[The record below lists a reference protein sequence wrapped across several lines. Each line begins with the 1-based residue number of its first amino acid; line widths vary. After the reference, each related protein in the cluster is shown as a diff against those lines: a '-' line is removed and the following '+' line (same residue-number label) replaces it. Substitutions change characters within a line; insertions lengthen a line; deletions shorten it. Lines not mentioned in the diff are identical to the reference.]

1 MGRNLLVCLD
11 GTNNEPE
18 TGATNVVRLYDL
30 AAKDDRQL
38 AYYDP
43 GVGTMGARS
52 ATSAFGKAL
61 TRVTGLAIGSGIR
74 ENIEDAYLWLM
85 RHYQAEDKIFII
97 GFSRGAYTSV
107 ALAGMLNTVGLLRPG
122 ADNLIPYAMDLYAAS
137 SDPDEKKSEEEQRK
151 YWDQRDDFRAKF
163 GNPAFPGPF
172 STTIRFAGLWDT
184 VKSVGWLNAKARYEQ
199 AHWPFTHKLSNVE
212 VARLA
217 LAIDEKRGPY
227 AAYRLDDERVKKY
240 PGRYQQM
247 WFAGV
252 HSDVGGQYPD
262 DHRLSDIALGW
273 MAKEAA
279 EAGLRIDEGRHKAVL
294 GVDLGEPLPT
304 SYGVEGRVH
313 PNSKVWWLTGPGWR
327 PRTIRLSAGDLVH
340 PSVQAR
346 IDAGGYEPRFEG
358 KP

>member
-1 MGRNLLVCLD
+1 MGRNLLLCLD

-30 AAKDDRQL
+30 AVKDDDQL
-38 AYYDP
+38 VYYDP

-52 ATSAFGKAL
+52 ATSRIGKTL
-61 TRVTGLAIGSGIR
+61 TRVNGLAAGFGIK

-85 RHYQAEDKIFII
+85 RHYRADDRIFVI

-137 SDPDEKKSEEEQRK
+137 SDPDQKKSEEEQRK
-151 YWDQRDDFRAKF
+151 YWDLRDDFRAKF
-163 GNPAFPGPF
+163 GHPAFPGPF
-172 STTIRFAGLWDT
+172 HTTIAFVGLWDT
-184 VKSVGWLNAKARYEQ
+184 VKSVGWLNAKARWEQ
-199 AHWPFTHKLSNVE
+199 SHWPFTHKLSNVE

-217 LAIDEKRGPY
+217 LALDERRGPY
-227 AAYRLDDERVKKY
+227 AAYRFDDERVAKY
-240 PGRYQQM
+240 PERYQQW

-273 MAKEAA
+273 MATEAGK
-279 EAGLRIDEGRHKAVL
+279 AGLRIDEDRHQEVL
-294 GVDLGEPLPT
+294 GVGLGEELPV
-304 SYGVEGRVH
+304 SYAVEGRVH

-327 PRTIRLSAGDLVH
+327 HRTVRRSAGDQLH
-340 PSVQAR
+340 PSVLAR
-346 IDAGGYEPRFEG
+346 ADATGYAWREE
-358 KP
+358 

>member
-1 MGRNLLVCLD
+1 MGRNLLLCLD

-30 AAKDDRQL
+30 AIKDENQL
-38 AYYDP
+38 VYYDP

-52 ATSAFGKAL
+52 ATSAMGKAL
-61 TRVTGLAIGSGIR
+61 TRVTGLAVGSGIR
-74 ENIEDAYLWLM
+74 ANIEDAYLWLM
-85 RHYQAEDKIFII
+85 RHYQQDDRIFIV

-137 SDPDEKKSEEEQRK
+137 SDPDKKQSEEEKRK
-151 YWDQRDDFRAKF
+151 YWDLRDDFRAKF

-172 STTIRFAGLWDT
+172 KTNIRFAGLWDT

-212 VARLA
+212 IARLG
-217 LAIDEKRGPY
+217 LAIDEKRAPY
-227 AAYRLDDERVKKY
+227 AAYRFDDERVAKY
-240 PGRYQQM
+240 PDRYQQV

-273 MAKEAA
+273 MAHEASLT
-279 EAGLRIDEGRHKAVL
+279 GLRIDETRHKDVL
-294 GVDLGEPLPT
+294 GVGIGEPLPT
-304 SYGVEGRVH
+304 SYAVEGRIH
-313 PNSKVWWLTGPGWR
+313 PNSKAWWLAGPGWR
-327 PRTIRLSAGDLVH
+327 PRKVRLQAGDQLH
-340 PSVQAR
+340 SSVQAR
-346 IDAGGYEPRFEG
+346 MDATGYRPRFEE
-358 KP
+358 KQ